1 MKECRVHREV
11 MSSYLDGAAS
21 PAERAALE
29 AHLAQCQECRTA
41 LEELRWTTQQIRE
54 LEPVEPPP
62 WMTAKIMSRLRE
74 GEAPALSIW
83 RRYFFPILA
92 SAQFR
97 VASLVLVGAAGY
109 YIVSRSTGVPQVA
122 REARQ
127 APEPRE
133 SAPPGQEAFAPPP
146 PAHPAPRKEKK
157 DTAPAPAPRAA
168 SAPGLDKRKS
178 VPPPSADAAA
188 TAAESAMAPR
198 VASADLAAPA
208 ASEAAGSA
216 APPVAAPAIAAAPP
230 TRLSQAA
237 PAPIGAAGTL
247 HAREAAKAERASP
260 ANVIRP
266 LIIRID
272 PFDPAGISALVER
285 ELGRVRANVVTPPVR
300 TDGRSLTARLDSRR
314 LPELLQRLARIGSV
328 RERPESLE
336 DLPSVITVTIRW

>member
-1 MKECRVHREV
+1 MKECRAHREV
-11 MSSYLDGAAS
+11 MSSYLDSAAS

-29 AHLAQCQECRTA
+29 AHLAQCPECQTA
-41 LEELRWTTQQIRE
+41 LEELRWTTRQIRG

-62 WMTAKIMSRLRE
+62 WMTAKIMARLRE
-74 GEAPALSIW
+74 GEAPSVSIW

-97 VASLVLVGAAGY
+97 VATLVLVGAAGY

-133 SAPPGQEAFAPPP
+133 SAPPDQKAFAPPP
-146 PAHPAPRKEKK
+146 PARPAAQKQKK
-157 DTAPAPAPRAA
+157 DAAPAPAPRAA

-188 TAAESAMAPR
+188 PAAESEMTPR
-198 VASADLAAPA
+198 VASADF
-208 ASEAAGSA
+208 
-216 APPVAAPAIAAAPP
+216 AAPAIAAAPP

-237 PAPIGAAGTL
+237 PAPGAAAGTL
-247 HAREAAKAERASP
+247 HAREAAKAERAAP
-260 ANVIRP
+260 ATVIRP

-285 ELGRVRANVVTPPVR
+285 ELGRARADVVTPPVK

-314 LPELLQRLARIGSV
+314 LPELLERLARIGSV

-336 DLPSVITVTIRW
+336 DLPSVVTVTIRW